1 VPARLLAAALAVA
14 LCSVLASGCT
24 LDETGS
30 LSSQVKGW
38 MKTAAA
44 GAAIGQLEAD
54 SRNID
59 SVLARHDSAAGV
71 RTACALL
78 TNDAQTANGN
88 LTTPDNQLTNDLNT
102 AYEDAAAAGTDC
114 YDGANGN
121 SSLLARSARERNKL
135 DPLLAVAVQ
144 RVEAITGQVPSTT
157 TTAPTDSN
165 DDPFAP

>member
-30 LSSQVKGW
+30 LSSQVQGW

-54 SRNID
+54 TRNID
-59 SVLARHDSAAGV
+59 AVLAHRDSAAGV
-71 RTACALL
+71 RSACALL
-78 TNDAQTANGN
+78 TNDAQTAIGN

-102 AYEDAAAAGTDC
+102 AYEDAAAAGSDC
-114 YDGANGN
+114 YNGATGN
-121 SSLLARSARERNKL
+121 SKLLSRSARERGKL

-144 RVEAITGQVPSTT
+144 RVQAITGQVPSTT

-165 DDPFAP
+165 GDPFAN